1 MLDDIL
7 HAYAPKPLIVITGPT
22 ASGKSAL
29 ALDLAE
35 RYNGEIICADS
46 RTVYRGMDIGS
57 AKPSDIDRAQ
67 IPHHLLDIAY
77 PDVVYTAADFK
88 RDALHA
94 IADIYNRDKLPFIV
108 GGSGLYID
116 GLILDY
122 DFGPKSADI
131 DRKQLDGLTTS
142 ALQTMIKNQHIELPD
157 NHQNKRYL
165 IRAIEQQGINKQRRN
180 VLHDQIIVV
189 AIATDKQEL
198 EQRITT
204 RADEIFSG
212 GIVEEAKRLA
222 LQYGWDHES
231 MSGNI
236 YPIVKRY
243 IDGEIT
249 IDQAKELFIVKDRQL
264 AKKQITWLKRH
275 DHIKWLTRNEA
286 EHFLVNR
293 ISQLS
298 VDTMPSDNI

>member
-1 MLDDIL
+1 M
-7 HAYAPKPLIVITGPT
+7 
-22 ASGKSAL
+22 
-29 ALDLAE
+29 
-35 RYNGEIICADS
+35 
-46 RTVYRGMDIGS
+46 
-57 AKPSDIDRAQ
+57 
-67 IPHHLLDIAY
+67 
-77 PDVVYTAADFK
+77 
-88 RDALHA
+88 
-94 IADIYNRDKLPFIV
+94 
-108 GGSGLYID
+108 
-116 GLILDY
+116 
-122 DFGPKSADI
+122 
-131 DRKQLDGLTTS
+131 
-142 ALQTMIKNQHIELPD
+142 
-157 NHQNKRYL
+157 
-165 IRAIEQQGINKQRRN
+165 
-180 VLHDQIIVV
+180 LHDQIIVV

-298 VDTMPSDNI
+298 VDPMPSDNI